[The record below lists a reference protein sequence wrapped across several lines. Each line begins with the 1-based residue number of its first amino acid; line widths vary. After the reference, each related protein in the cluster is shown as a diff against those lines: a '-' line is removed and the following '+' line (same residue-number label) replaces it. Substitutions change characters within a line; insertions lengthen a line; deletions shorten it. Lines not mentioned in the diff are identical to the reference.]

1 MKKVAKTA
9 QAGSL
14 ESNDAIITIVP
25 AESGSGVRI
34 DIESSV
40 LIQYGDAIKKVIEE
54 TLSGQSVSDVYVKVM
69 DRGALDCT
77 IRARVLAALARADV
91 ELGEAFR

>member
-1 MKKVAKTA
+1 MKKVLKTA

-14 ESNDAIITIVP
+14 ESNDAIITVVP
-25 AESGSGVRI
+25 GESGSGLRI
-34 DIESSV
+34 EIESSV
-40 LIQYGDAIKKVIEE
+40 LIQYGDAIRKVIEE
-54 TLSGQSVSDVYVKVM
+54 TLSEQSVSDLYVKVM

-91 ELGEAFR
+91 ELEEAFR